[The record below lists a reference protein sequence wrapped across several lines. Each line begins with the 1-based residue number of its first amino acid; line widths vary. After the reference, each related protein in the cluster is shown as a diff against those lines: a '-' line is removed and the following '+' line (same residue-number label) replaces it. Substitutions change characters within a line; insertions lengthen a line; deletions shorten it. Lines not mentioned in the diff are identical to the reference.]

1 METITNKYHRL
12 RPQLKD
18 GDIILF
24 HGTGIIANIIQ
35 WCDSSYY
42 NHVGVVFEKLGTLY
56 IMDANANGVQC
67 DRLSW
72 RINKYSKGGDFTIV
86 RPLNSKQEIEYEL
99 KHLLVRSS
107 DWIKYDFFNGFKEL
121 LNRKFN
127 LSLQINYNDS
137 RDICSDFVSQY
148 QVNLGLLNNDF
159 KKVRISF
166 PEDTIRY
173 ATEKVLIIN

>member
-1 METITNKYHRL
+1 MKNILDKYKRL
-12 RPQLKD
+12 RPQIKD

-35 WCDSSYY
+35 WCDNSYY

-72 RINKYSKGGDFTIV
+72 RINKYRKGGDFTIV
-86 RPLNSKQEIEYEL
+86 RPLNSKLEIEYEL
-99 KHLLVRSS
+99 KNLLVRSEN
-107 DWIKYDFFNGFKEL
+107 WIKYDFFNGFKEL
-121 LNRKFN
+121 LNSKFN
-127 LSLQINYNDS
+127 LSLLINFNDK
-137 RDICSDFVSQY
+137 REICTDFLSQY
-148 QVNLGLLNNDF
+148 QSNLGLLNDNF

-166 PEDTIRY
+166 PQDTLRY
-173 ATEKVLIIN
+173 STEKVLIIN